1 MLLNLLT
8 LHCYSLEVP
17 ILWTSLGVNFNDDR
31 YFGFSK
37 KVPVVALAEKGWV
50 LAFGLGIGMGDC
62 ELLRSCKVLVSE
74 FSSLQIG
81 SSFSHG
87 KPTTK
92 GEMGSWCDDVLI
104 VFVLLKF
111 HDCIGRKGSLSLVF
125 EAL

>member
-50 LAFGLGIGMGDC
+50 LAFGLGIGTGDC
-62 ELLRSCKVLVSE
+62 ECRWSE
-74 FSSLQIG
+74 LARMAYL
-81 SSFSHG
+81 SF
-87 KPTTK
+87 PPFAPL
-92 GEMGSWCDDVLI
+92 WW
-104 VFVLLKF
+104 VFTL
-111 HDCIGRKGSLSLVF
+111 
-125 EAL
+125 